1 MNPPSPSIRIPA
13 KIARDLGVKIVSGR
27 IKPGSILDGEVA
39 ASGRRKVSRS
49 AYREAV
55 RILVAKG
62 LVESRPKIGTR
73 VSALDKWNLLDP
85 DVLSWMFAREPNPHL
100 VTSLFELRKLL
111 EPEVARLAAQ
121 RRTQEQL
128 RQMSAA
134 LEDMERLTLHTNEGR
149 LADQNFHVLLMA
161 ASGNAFLAALSSSVT
176 AAVAWSTIFKE
187 RTRRL
192 RRDPVPDHRQ
202 VFDAIA
208 ASDPAGAHKAMTHL
222 LELALA
228 DIMVAPARSK

>member
-1 MNPPSPSIRIPA
+1 MNSPSPSIRIPA

-27 IKPGSILDGEVA
+27 IKIGSILDGEVA

-128 RQMSAA
+128 RQMAVA
-134 LEDMERLTLHTNEGR
+134 LEDMERLTLHTKEGR
-149 LADQNFHVLLMA
+149 LADQTFHVLLIA

-192 RRDPVPDHRQ
+192 RRDPVPDHRR

-208 ASDPAGAHKAMTHL
+208 ASDPANAHKAMTRL

-228 DIMVAPARSK
+228 DIMVAPARRK